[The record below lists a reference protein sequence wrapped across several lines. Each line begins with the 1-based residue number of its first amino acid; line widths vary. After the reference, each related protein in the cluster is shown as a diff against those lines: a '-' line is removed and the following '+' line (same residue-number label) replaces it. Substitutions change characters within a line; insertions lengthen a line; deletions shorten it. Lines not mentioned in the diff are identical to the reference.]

1 MDSSYFIVFQGSMVY
16 SKRIIDELVSK
27 KINPIVKN
35 ENESARLAGF
45 GMINEQRISV
55 CVHKDEFEISNKLI
69 NNLRI

>member
-1 MDSSYFIVFQGSMVY
+1 MDSYYVIVFQGSMVY
-16 SKRIIDELVSK
+16 SKRIIDKLVSK

-55 CVHKDEFEISNKLI
+55 YVHKDELEISNKLI
-69 NNLRI
+69 KNLRI